1 MSQNKRIL
9 RFVYFSLFFVGV
21 FMLID
26 DMFFS
31 RKSSSLAVDKEI
43 GFDLDR
49 DFSAADFS
57 IDKNYALNLS
67 ANAKKINIQT
77 NIYDATFSTFG
88 GNLIS
93 LKLKNHLNL
102 EKEPTEMVKV
112 DVSREALF
120 YISFDKLTKRLFLY
134 NKLDDYTHDFK
145 TNFRYNGKHY
155 EYIKRYTF
163 SRKDEY
169 LIKFEIFLNNVDTND
184 NFDIDSYQFVL
195 SSDVE
200 ELSHRGKLQYS
211 NYLSQPIYY
220 DNKLRYGK
228 DGLNVVNP
236 KWVGAGTKYF
246 EVLVAKDG
254 MNVEFKQQDKLLN
267 ILILNKII
275 NKNIIDTFY
284 IYVGPKDSK
293 YLDIFDKDNFNSFGL
308 SNVEFGI
315 SVEKG
320 FLYFIQVPMQLIM
333 QIFYD
338 VIPNWGLSI
347 MFLTIVVRIL
357 IFPLTFKSF
366 RATAEISKLQPKM
379 KDIQMKFK
387 DDPRRLNEEM
397 GKLYREEGVNPLGG
411 CFPILLQLPVFFALY
426 GLVNNFFLLRGAS
439 FIPGW
444 IDDLSAGDSLYY
456 FGYKVFWWT
465 DIRILPFIMMLTQLF
480 STMISSNVDF
490 KNLGSQQKLLYFG
503 MPVMFFFIL
512 YDMPS
517 GLLIYWITT
526 NIFTIFQ
533 QYYIKMNVYE
543 RRNK

>member
-1 MSQNKRIL
+1 MSQNKRIF
-9 RFVYFSLFFVGV
+9 RFIYFSLFFVGV

-31 RKSSSLAVDKEI
+31 RKSSSLAADKEI

-49 DFSAADFS
+49 DFDTDDSL
-57 IDKNYALNLS
+57 IDEDYALNLS
-67 ANAKKINIQT
+67 ANAEKINIQT
-77 NIYDATFSTFG
+77 KIYNATFSTFG

-112 DVSREALF
+112 GFNKEALF
-120 YISFDKLTKRLFLY
+120 YISFDKLIRSLFLY
-134 NKLDDYTHDFK
+134 EKVDDYTHDFK
-145 TNFRYNGKHY
+145 TTFLYNGKHY

-163 SRKDEY
+163 SKKDEY
-169 LIKFEIFLNNVDTND
+169 LIKFEIFLNNVDTNA

-195 SSDVE
+195 SSDIE

-211 NYLSQPIYY
+211 NYLSQSIYY

-254 MNVEFKQQDKLLN
+254 INVEFKQQDKILN
-267 ILILNKII
+267 ILISNKISK
-275 NKNIIDTFY
+275 KNTIDTFY
-284 IYVGPKDSK
+284 IYIGPKDSK
-293 YLDIFDKDNFNSFGL
+293 YLEIFDKDNFNSFGL

-315 SVEKG
+315 SVEKS
-320 FLYFIQVPMQLIM
+320 FLYFIQAPMQLIM

-347 MFLTIVVRIL
+347 IFLTIVVRIL

-379 KDIQMKFK
+379 KDIQIRFK

-411 CFPILLQLPVFFALY
+411 CFPVLLQLPVFFALY

-444 IDDLSAGDSLYY
+444 IDDLSVGDSLYY
-456 FGYKVFWWT
+456 FGYKVFLWT
-465 DIRILPFIMMLTQLF
+465 DIRILPFIMMITQLF

-526 NIFTIFQ
+526 NIFTILQ

>member
-1 MSQNKRIL
+1 MSHSKRIL
-9 RFVYFSLFFVGV
+9 RFIYFSLFFIGV

-26 DMFFS
+26 DIFFS
-31 RKSSSLAVDKEI
+31 KKSPSVLDKEI
-43 GFDLDR
+43 GFNLDR
-49 DFSAADFS
+49 DFD
-57 IDKNYALNLS
+57 IDNSLVDEDYALSLG
-67 ANAKKINIQT
+67 ANSKKISIQT
-77 NIYDATFSTFG
+77 RIYDATFSTFG

-112 DVSREALF
+112 GINREGLF
-120 YISFDKLTKRLFLY
+120 YISLDKLTKSLFAY
-134 NKLDDYTHDFK
+134 DRVDDYTHVFK
-145 TNFRYNGKHY
+145 TNFEHNGKHY

-163 SRKDEY
+163 SKKDEY
-169 LIKFEIFLNNVDTND
+169 LVKFEIFLNNVDAD
-184 NFDIDSYQFVL
+184 NNLDINSYQFVL

-200 ELSHRGKLQYS
+200 ELSQRGRLQYS
-211 NYLSQPIYY
+211 NYLSQTIYY

-228 DGLNVVNP
+228 DSLNVFNP
-236 KWVGAGTKYF
+236 RWVGAGTKYF

-254 MNVEFKQQDKLLN
+254 MNVEFKQRDSILN
-267 ILILNKII
+267 TFILNKLG
-275 NKNIIDTFY
+275 NKNIRDTFY
-284 IYVGPKDSK
+284 IYVGPRDSN
-293 YLDIFDKDNFNSFGL
+293 YLDIFDKDNLNSFGL
-308 SNVEFGI
+308 SNVEFGM

-320 FLYFIQVPMQLIM
+320 LLYFIQVPMQLIM
-333 QIFYD
+333 QIFYG

-347 MFLTIVVRIL
+347 IFLTIVVRIL
-357 IFPLTFKSF
+357 IFPLTFKGF
-366 RATAEISKLQPKM
+366 RATVELSKLQPKM

-444 IDDLSAGDSLYY
+444 IDDLSAGDSVYY
-456 FGYKVFWWT
+456 FGYKVFLWT
-465 DIRILPFIMMLTQLF
+465 DIRILPFVMMVTQLF

-503 MPVMFFFIL
+503 MPIMFFFIL

-526 NIFTIFQ
+526 NIFTILQ
-533 QYYIKMNVYE
+533 QYYIKMNVSE

>member
-1 MSQNKRIL
+1 MSHSKRIL
-9 RFVYFSLFFVGV
+9 RFIYFSLFFIGV

-26 DMFFS
+26 DIFFS
-31 RKSSSLAVDKEI
+31 KKSPSVVDKEI
-43 GFDLDR
+43 GFNLDR
-49 DFSAADFS
+49 DFD
-57 IDKNYALNLS
+57 IDNSLVDEDYALSLG
-67 ANAKKINIQT
+67 ANSKKISIQT
-77 NIYDATFSTFG
+77 RIYDATFSTFG

-102 EKEPTEMVKV
+102 DKEPTEMVKV
-112 DVSREALF
+112 GINRKGLF
-120 YISFDKLTKRLFLY
+120 YISFDKLTKSLFVY
-134 NKLDDYTHDFK
+134 DRVDDYTHVFK
-145 TNFRYNGKHY
+145 TNFEYNGKHY

-163 SRKDEY
+163 SKKDEY
-169 LIKFEIFLNNVDTND
+169 LVKFEIFLNNVDAD
-184 NFDIDSYQFVL
+184 NNLDIDSYQFVL

-200 ELSHRGKLQYS
+200 ELSQRGRLQYS
-211 NYLSQPIYY
+211 NYLSQTIYY

-228 DGLNVVNP
+228 DGLNVFNP
-236 KWVGAGTKYF
+236 RWVGAGTKYF

-254 MNVEFKQQDKLLN
+254 MNVEFKQKDSILN
-267 ILILNKII
+267 TFILNKLG
-275 NKNIIDTFY
+275 NTNIRDTFY
-284 IYVGPKDSK
+284 IYVGPRDSN
-293 YLDIFDKDNFNSFGL
+293 YLDIFDKDNLNSFGL
-308 SNVEFGI
+308 SNVEFGM

-320 FLYFIQVPMQLIM
+320 LLYFIQVPMQLIM
-333 QIFYD
+333 QIFYG

-347 MFLTIVVRIL
+347 IFLTIVVRIL
-357 IFPLTFKSF
+357 IFPLTFKGF
-366 RATAEISKLQPKM
+366 RATAELSKLQPKM

-387 DDPRRLNEEM
+387 DDPKRLNEEM

-444 IDDLSAGDSLYY
+444 IDDLSAGDSVYY
-456 FGYKVFWWT
+456 FGYKVFLWT
-465 DIRILPFIMMLTQLF
+465 DIRILPFVMMVTQLF

-503 MPVMFFFIL
+503 MPIMFFFIL

-526 NIFTIFQ
+526 NIFTILQ
-533 QYYIKMNVYE
+533 QYYIKMNVSE

>member
-1 MSQNKRIL
+1 MSHSKRIL
-9 RFVYFSLFFVGV
+9 RFIYFSLFFIGV

-26 DMFFS
+26 DIFFS
-31 RKSSSLAVDKEI
+31 KKSSSVVDKEI
-43 GFDLDR
+43 GFNLDR
-49 DFSAADFS
+49 DFD
-57 IDKNYALNLS
+57 IDNSLVDEDYALSLGAHS
-67 ANAKKINIQT
+67 KKISIQT
-77 NIYDATFSTFG
+77 RIYDATFSTFG

-112 DVSREALF
+112 GMNREGLF
-120 YISFDKLTKRLFLY
+120 YISFDKLSKSLFLY
-134 NKLDDYTHDFK
+134 DRVDDYTHVFK
-145 TNFRYNGKHY
+145 TNFEHNGKHY

-163 SRKDEY
+163 SKKDEY
-169 LIKFEIFLNNVDTND
+169 LVKFEIFLNNVDAD
-184 NFDIDSYQFVL
+184 NNLDIDSYQFVL

-200 ELSHRGKLQYS
+200 ELSQRGRLQYS
-211 NYLSQPIYY
+211 NYLSQTIYY

-236 KWVGAGTKYF
+236 RWVGAGTKYF

-254 MNVEFKQQDKLLN
+254 MNVEFKQKDSILN
-267 ILILNKII
+267 TFILNKIG
-275 NKNIIDTFY
+275 NKNIRDAFY
-284 IYVGPKDSK
+284 IYVGPRDSS
-293 YLDIFDKDNFNSFGL
+293 YLDIFDKDNLNSFGL
-308 SNVEFGI
+308 SNVEFGM

-320 FLYFIQVPMQLIM
+320 LLYFIQVPMQLIM

-347 MFLTIVVRIL
+347 IFLTIVVRIL
-357 IFPLTFKSF
+357 IFPLTFKGF
-366 RATAEISKLQPKM
+366 RATAELSKLQPKM

-444 IDDLSAGDSLYY
+444 IDDLSAGDSVYY
-456 FGYKVFWWT
+456 FGYKVFLWT
-465 DIRILPFIMMLTQLF
+465 DIRILPFVMMVTQLF

-503 MPVMFFFIL
+503 MPIMFFFIL

-526 NIFTIFQ
+526 NIFTILQ
-533 QYYIKMNVYE
+533 QYYIKMNISE

>member
-1 MSQNKRIL
+1 MSHSKRIL
-9 RFVYFSLFFVGV
+9 RFIYFSLFFIGV

-26 DMFFS
+26 DIFFS
-31 RKSSSLAVDKEI
+31 KRFPSAVDKEI
-43 GFDLDR
+43 GFNLDR
-49 DFSAADFS
+49 DFDVDSSLVDE
-57 IDKNYALNLS
+57 DYALSLG
-67 ANAKKINIQT
+67 ANSRNISIQT
-77 NIYDATFSTFG
+77 RIYDATFSTFG

-112 DVSREALF
+112 GVNREGLF
-120 YISFDKLTKRLFLY
+120 YISFDKLTKSLFLY
-134 NKLDDYTHDFK
+134 DRVDDYIHVFK
-145 TNFRYNGKHY
+145 TNFEHHGKHY

-163 SRKDEY
+163 SKKDEY
-169 LIKFEIFLNNVDTND
+169 LVKFEIFLNNVDD
-184 NFDIDSYQFVL
+184 NNLDIDSYQFVL

-200 ELSHRGKLQYS
+200 ELSQRGRLQYS

-236 KWVGAGTKYF
+236 RWVGAGTKYF

-254 MNVEFKQQDKLLN
+254 MNVEFKQKDSILN
-267 ILILNKII
+267 TFILNKIG
-275 NKNIIDTFY
+275 NKNIRDAFY
-284 IYVGPKDSK
+284 IYVGPRDSN
-293 YLDIFDKDNFNSFGL
+293 YLDIFDKDSLNSFGL
-308 SNVEFGI
+308 SNVEFGM

-320 FLYFIQVPMQLIM
+320 LLYFIQVPMQLIM

-347 MFLTIVVRIL
+347 IFLTIVVRIL
-357 IFPLTFKSF
+357 IFPLTFKGF
-366 RATAEISKLQPKM
+366 RATAELSKLQPKM

-387 DDPRRLNEEM
+387 DDPRRLNEEI

-444 IDDLSAGDSLYY
+444 IDDLSAGDSVYY
-456 FGYKVFWWT
+456 FGYKVFLWT
-465 DIRILPFIMMLTQLF
+465 DIRILPFVMMVTQLL
-480 STMISSNVDF
+480 STMISSNIDF

-503 MPVMFFFIL
+503 MPIMFFFIL

-526 NIFTIFQ
+526 NIFTILQ
-533 QYYIKMNVYE
+533 QYYIKMNVSE

>member
-1 MSQNKRIL
+1 MSHSKRIL
-9 RFVYFSLFFVGV
+9 RFIYFSLFFIGM

-26 DMFFS
+26 DIFFS
-31 RKSSSLAVDKEI
+31 KKSPSVVDKEI
-43 GFDLDR
+43 GFNLDR
-49 DFSAADFS
+49 DFD
-57 IDKNYALNLS
+57 IDNSLVDEDYALSLG
-67 ANAKKINIQT
+67 ANSKKISIQT
-77 NIYDATFSTFG
+77 RIYDATFSTFG

-112 DVSREALF
+112 GMNREGLF
-120 YISFDKLTKRLFLY
+120 YISFDKLSKSLFLY
-134 NKLDDYTHDFK
+134 DRLDDYTHVFK
-145 TNFRYNGKHY
+145 TNFEHNGKYY

-163 SRKDEY
+163 SKKDEY
-169 LIKFEIFLNNVDTND
+169 LVKFEIFLNNVDAD
-184 NFDIDSYQFVL
+184 NNIDIDSYQFVL

-200 ELSHRGKLQYS
+200 ELSQRGRLQYS
-211 NYLSQPIYY
+211 NYLSQSIYY

-236 KWVGAGTKYF
+236 RWVGAGTKYF

-254 MNVEFKQQDKLLN
+254 MNVEFKQKDSILN
-267 ILILNKII
+267 TFILNKIG
-275 NKNIIDTFY
+275 NKNIRDAFY
-284 IYVGPKDSK
+284 IYVGPRDSN
-293 YLDIFDKDNFNSFGL
+293 YLDIFDKDNLNSFGL
-308 SNVEFGI
+308 SNVEFGM

-320 FLYFIQVPMQLIM
+320 LLYFIQVPMQLIM

-347 MFLTIVVRIL
+347 IFLTIVVRIL
-357 IFPLTFKSF
+357 IFPLTFKGF
-366 RATAEISKLQPKM
+366 RATAELSKLQPKM

-397 GKLYREEGVNPLGG
+397 GKLYREEGVNPFGG

-444 IDDLSAGDSLYY
+444 IDDLSAGDSVYY
-456 FGYKVFWWT
+456 FGYKVFLWT
-465 DIRILPFIMMLTQLF
+465 DIRILPFVMMVTQLF

-503 MPVMFFFIL
+503 MPIMFFFVL

-526 NIFTIFQ
+526 NIFTILQ
-533 QYYIKMNVYE
+533 QYYIKMNVSE

>member
-1 MSQNKRIL
+1 MSHSKRIL
-9 RFVYFSLFFVGV
+9 RFIYFSLFFIGV

-26 DMFFS
+26 DIFFS
-31 RKSSSLAVDKEI
+31 KKSPSVVDKEI
-43 GFDLDR
+43 GFNLDR
-49 DFSAADFS
+49 DFD
-57 IDKNYALNLS
+57 IDNSLVDEDYALSLG
-67 ANAKKINIQT
+67 ANSKKISIQT
-77 NIYDATFSTFG
+77 RIYDATFSTFG

-112 DVSREALF
+112 GMNREGLF
-120 YISFDKLTKRLFLY
+120 YISFDKLSKSLFLY
-134 NKLDDYTHDFK
+134 DRLDDYTHVFK
-145 TNFRYNGKHY
+145 TNFEHNGKYY

-163 SRKDEY
+163 SKKDEY
-169 LIKFEIFLNNVDTND
+169 LVKFEIFLNNVDAD
-184 NFDIDSYQFVL
+184 NNIDIDSYQFVL

-200 ELSHRGKLQYS
+200 ELSQRGRLQYS
-211 NYLSQPIYY
+211 NYLSQTIYY

-236 KWVGAGTKYF
+236 RWVGAGTKYF

-254 MNVEFKQQDKLLN
+254 MNVEFKQKDSILN
-267 ILILNKII
+267 TFILNKIG
-275 NKNIIDTFY
+275 NKNIRDAFY
-284 IYVGPKDSK
+284 IYVGPRDSN
-293 YLDIFDKDNFNSFGL
+293 YLDIFDKDNLNSFGL
-308 SNVEFGI
+308 SNVEFGM

-320 FLYFIQVPMQLIM
+320 LLYFIQVPMQLIM

-347 MFLTIVVRIL
+347 IFLTIVVRIL
-357 IFPLTFKSF
+357 IFPLTFKGF
-366 RATAEISKLQPKM
+366 RATAELSKLQPKM

-397 GKLYREEGVNPLGG
+397 SKLYREEGVNPFGG

-444 IDDLSAGDSLYY
+444 IDDLSAGDSVYY
-456 FGYKVFWWT
+456 FGYKVFLWT
-465 DIRILPFIMMLTQLF
+465 DIRILPFVMMVTQLF

-503 MPVMFFFIL
+503 MPIMFFFVL

-526 NIFTIFQ
+526 NIFTILQ
-533 QYYIKMNVYE
+533 QYYIKMNVSE